1 MVIGLDIFLVDVSSL
16 MRIDVMIWVAG
27 IPVVFFLLVIL
38 LYQVRQYRQLKVE
51 LVQLAAINR
60 HSIEYELVL
69 KAMKL
74 STWRIDVAEGVVSY
88 ESDYRSK
95 TNSLSHSRAQRLTGC
110 MT

>member
-1 MVIGLDIFLVDVSSL
+1 MDIFLVDVSSL

-74 STWRIDVAEGVVSY
+74 SLQVSDAVTAL
-88 ESDYRSK
+88 E
-95 TNSLSHSRAQRLTGC
+95 
-110 MT
+110 